1 MQKVWNLLKKN
12 FSLRDFIKNIDI
24 PLPAPSSLSDKP
36 EHEVIEVR
44 NQLLATYFLYN
55 TFYETEHEIG
65 LDDIKMI
72 NRIILKDTPMER
84 IEWDEDYQYAGEFR
98 KMEIEAYGSIY
109 TVYPVSS
116 N

>member
-1 MQKVWNLLKKN
+1 
-12 FSLRDFIKNIDI
+12 
-24 PLPAPSSLSDKP
+24 
-36 EHEVIEVR
+36 
-44 NQLLATYFLYN
+44 
-55 TFYETEHEIG
+55 
-65 LDDIKMI
+65 MI

-98 KMEIEAYGSIY
+98 KMEIEAYGSIF